1 MVIDLKTGIKLWQ
14 IYKFISKLID
24 ENMKNIQDYKD
35 TLEYNYND
43 IDDDELDALENKQQ
57 YTPEDMGVW
66 SRATGYDYLLQN
78 ADKLPDNFV
87 DTLRTAV
94 NSYNALRKQF
104 RPKQQPQPQQQPQQ
118 QPQPQPQQGVQN
130 ADTINPR
137 Y

>member
-1 MVIDLKTGIKLWQ
+1 MIDLKTGIKLWQ

-24 ENMKNIQDYKD
+24 ENMNNIQDYKD

-94 NSYNALRKQF
+94 NSYNAIRKQF
-104 RPKQQPQPQQQPQQ
+104 RPKQ
-118 QPQPQPQQGVQN
+118 PQPQPQSQPQSQSQSQSQPEVQN
-130 ADTINPR
+130 GNTYNPG

>member
-1 MVIDLKTGIKLWQ
+1 MMIDLKTGIKLWQ

-24 ENMKNIQDYKD
+24 ENMDNIQDYKD

-87 DTLRTAV
+87 DTLRAAV
-94 NSYNALRKQF
+94 NSYNAIRKQL
-104 RPKQQPQPQQQPQQ
+104 RPKQPQPQQPE
-118 QPQPQPQQGVQN
+118 VQN